1 MLNKFFDKFIMV
13 NELKFKDYNFSIANI
28 PFLIVPTDVIAG
40 ICSLETEEFNKKLY
54 YSVKNSVRLELSP
67 RFRLDAGSEQDRFLK
82 FAEVFFTASG
92 FGLLQNIQLDFS
104 ANRAIVSVSNSA
116 VALLLKGKARV
127 ACDHLLRGILAGIFS
142 AAFKQDIEC
151 VESKCLALNNNAC
164 EFVCEPSASID
175 FSSKEAREQL
185 ELKL

>member
-1 MLNKFFDKFIMV
+1 
-13 NELKFKDYNFSIANI
+13 
-28 PFLIVPTDVIAG
+28 
-40 ICSLETEEFNKKLY
+40 
-54 YSVKNSVRLELSP
+54 
-67 RFRLDAGSEQDRFLK
+67 LK

-104 ANRAIVSVSNSA
+104 ANKAIVNVSNSA
-116 VALLLKGKARV
+116 VALLLKGKARL

-164 EFVCEPSASID
+164 EFVCEPAGNID